1 MNIRIFVFYLIF
13 SNAFRLSPNKD
24 KTTERNKRKKK
35 VKNMSFYRSKIVF
48 FDNLC
53 FFYQP
58 SLLIIMLTPLMA
70 YFTEKRFEVSQC
82 LGPIQIQPH
91 EAVLRSVK
99 ARSEMSLPFI
109 VI

>member
-48 FDNLC
+48 FDNV
-53 FFYQP
+53 FFT
-58 SLLIIMLTPLMA
+58 SLH
-70 YFTEKRFEVSQC
+70 Y
-82 LGPIQIQPH
+82 
-91 EAVLRSVK
+91 
-99 ARSEMSLPFI
+99 
-109 VI
+109 

>member
-13 SNAFRLSPNKD
+13 SNDFRLSPNKD

-70 YFTEKRFEVSQC
+70 DSTEKRFEVSQC
-82 LGPIQIQPH
+82 LGLIQIQPH